1 MQMRRPV
8 GGFLAIAAAVLL
20 TGSLYPAA
28 SAAPRS
34 PATPDQAGLR
44 ITGTVSWT
52 AFTKSE
58 TPDTGGDTQ
67 SGKFFIDMFSADG
80 STWTSKRSTYDVK
93 DDYDV
98 TWPSGSCTGKAT
110 GTAANSGPLP
120 AFPTDGPPF
129 VAVEWTA
136 GKRDFG
142 LFFHIEAEAEETVT
156 TTYSGSSCPAGGTQ
170 TNDVSFA
177 PNCWKD
183 ISAEGVGF
191 HGKIDGDTDS
201 AKIDCHGL
209 DYGIRYDITGTLH
222 VDAYLFVLPRDVFSP
237 AKWKEF
243 LTKRHERY
251 PAADIPV
258 PEGTPFYAVTA
269 GRVVLLSNKTCGSH
283 GITLIGMDGVHYTYC
298 HASEAF
304 VSNGEQV
311 GPGAELGLSGHEGS
325 RSTGPHLHFEIRV
338 DKEQRCPQDLLWALY
353 DGTQP
358 PPDASFVKNLPAD
371 HTYTICSYEKDEK

>member
-1 MQMRRPV
+1 MRMTRPV
-8 GGFLAIAAAVLL
+8 GGLLAIAAAVLL
-20 TGSLYPAA
+20 TGSLPSAA
-28 SAAPRS
+28 SAVPRS

-44 ITGTVSWT
+44 ITGTVSWK

-58 TPDTGGDTQ
+58 SPDTGGDTQ

-98 TWPSGSCTGKAT
+98 TWPAGGGCTGEAKGNVSDSGS
-110 GTAANSGPLP
+110 LP
-120 AFPTDGPPF
+120 AFTDGPPF
-129 VAVEWTA
+129 IAAEWTA
-136 GKRDFG
+136 GKRDFH
-142 LFFHIEAEAEETVT
+142 LFFHIEAEAEETIT
-156 TTYSGSSCPAGGTQ
+156 TTYTGTDCQAGGTQ

-191 HGKIDGDTDS
+191 NGKIDGDTDT
-201 AKIDCHGL
+201 AKVDCHGPN
-209 DYGIRYDITGTLH
+209 YGIDYDITGTLH

-237 AKWKEF
+237 AKWKQF
-243 LTKRHERY
+243 LTKPHGRY

-269 GRVVLLSNKTCGSH
+269 GRVALFSNKTCGSH
-283 GITLIGMDGVHYTYC
+283 GITLYGMDGVHYTYC

-304 VSNGEQV
+304 VEKGEEV
-311 GPGAELGLSGHEGS
+311 TPGDELGLSGHEGS

-371 HTYTICSYEKDEK
+371 HNYTICSYEKEK